1 MTHQLEMHNVL
12 GCGTRK
18 KYGQARITLKEVHE
32 RLAVFD
38 FIPTSGNG

>member
-1 MTHQLEMHNVL
+1 MSLAVGQE
-12 GCGTRK
+12 K